1 MGLKAIRWPVRGKS
15 GLYDHFKGVQTVH
28 EERIT
33 DLTGRLTN
41 ELNSNSSKENKIKFM
56 EANIVSIKENTE
68 KSKENHKVKIK
79 VLLKKI

>member
-1 MGLKAIRWPVRGKS
+1 
-15 GLYDHFKGVQTVH
+15 
-28 EERIT
+28 
-33 DLTGRLTN
+33 
-41 ELNSNSSKENKIKFM
+41 M